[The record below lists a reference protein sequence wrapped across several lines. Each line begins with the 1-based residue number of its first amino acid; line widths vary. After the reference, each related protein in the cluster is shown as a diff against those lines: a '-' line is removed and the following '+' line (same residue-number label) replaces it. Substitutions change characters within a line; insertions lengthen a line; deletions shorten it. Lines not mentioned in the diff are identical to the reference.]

1 MSESIRK
8 VLEDKLADTTPSG
21 RAIAQYILANL
32 RYLPFES
39 SASLARKIGVSEVTV
54 GRFCRSLGYRHFK
67 EFKAELR
74 DDLSDSPWRLGERL
88 QEFQR
93 NGRTGQTLPR
103 SLELHIEGLVK
114 VYELAQ
120 GREMATV
127 AKRIATRKQILIA
140 GFQTERSNAMMM
152 ALHLQ
157 YLRDGVQLV
166 DVGSGH
172 FAEVL
177 LGDPQKMALVIFENR
192 RYSQQAE
199 LLARQ
204 AHELDVPVTII
215 TDEYNGW
222 AKDCSSEAFYIP
234 TELNLFWASSAC
246 IVTFVHLLVNAV
258 FVELGA
264 GIEDRLNQIARS
276 YGQFVG
282 HVGRNAPPFQPTD

>member
-1 MSESIRK
+1 MSETIQK
-8 VLEDKLADTTPSG
+8 ILEDKLASATPSG
-21 RAIAQYILANL
+21 RVIAQYILANL

-39 SASLARKIGVSEVTV
+39 SASLARKIGVSEVTI

-67 EFKAELR
+67 ALKAELR

-88 QEFQR
+88 HEFQR
-93 NGRTGQTLPR
+93 SARDSQALKR
-103 SLELHIEGLVK
+103 SFELNIEGLVK

-120 GREMATV
+120 SSEMAGV
-127 AKRIATRKQILIA
+127 AKRIAARKQILIA
-140 GFQTERSNAMMM
+140 GFQTERSTAMMM
-152 ALHLQ
+152 VLHLQ

-177 LGDPQKMALVIFENR
+177 LGDPQAMALVIFENR

-204 AHELDVPVTII
+204 AHELGVPVTII

-222 AKDCSSEAFYIP
+222 AKDCASEVFYIP
-234 TELNLFWASSAC
+234 TELNLFWQSSTC

-258 FVELGA
+258 FAELGA
-264 GIEDRLNQIARS
+264 GIEERLNQIARS

-282 HVGRNAPPFQPTD
+282 HVGRGAPPLRHTD